1 MPLIVFKFL
10 YLFAAIKMLIELCF
24 FTGLPK
30 KSQLMFSGLNI
41 ATNKITEDESE
52 GIPHHLMSF
61 VDATNSK
68 YNIHQF
74 REQALNIIEEIR
86 CRGRIPVVV
95 GGTAYYVESLLFEDN
110 IIRTPGQGAVILR
123 HSLGS
128 LNAES
133 ARLIHPNNRS
143 RVLRAI
149 EIYRLTGKRKS
160 EYLCEQR
167 QSNGKCDLGGRL
179 RFPESLVLSL
189 DASKEVLIER
199 LNERVEKMKER
210 GLRKELEDYYD
221 KNRGKLINRDHFGVL
236 QCIGLK
242 EFIPYLELS
251 AGDRS
256 SPRGDNLFQKG
267 CDDVKLHTRQYARRQ
282 RNWVNSRFFRRQEA
296 REVPSLTKLDTS
308 DKDTFLASAIWIVD
322 EWMSGHDFKENVG
335 FSLCFL
341 LRLMVSCIVCLVQ
354 IGSTQC
360 A

>member
-1 MPLIVFKFL
+1 V
-10 YLFAAIKMLIELCF
+10 LFVVGCTGTGKSELGVAIA
-24 FTGLPK
+24 K
-30 KSQLMFSGLNI
+30 KYGGEVISADSMQIYEGLNI

-110 IIRTPGQGAVILR
+110 IIRTPG
-123 HSLGS
+123 SLSDSDCECDLDS
-128 LNAES
+128 LSNADLHDRLMKIDAES

-221 KNRGKLINRDHFGVL
+221 KVTNIGKLINRDHFGVL

-308 DKDTFLASAIWIVD
+308 DKDTFLASAMWIVD
-322 EWMSGHDFKENVG
+322 EWMSGHDFKENV
-335 FSLCFL
+335 
-341 LRLMVSCIVCLVQ
+341 
-354 IGSTQC
+354 
-360 A
+360 